1 MKPFWNWKTA
11 LNSGLYRAVP
21 FAVAVWASSGKGM
34 LEAAAMQFA
43 FFAAIAGFVG
53 AAIERLRFLRPA
65 WLAALILLAGVP
77 ATVHLLEW
85 HWHEAAAPAAR
96 RAGFA
101 VSWIQSAISIATQ
114 WILMREGLFLSGEG
128 ARSYLDDWRGIPLAL
143 RRLLARAAG
152 R

>member
-21 FAVAVWASSGKGM
+21 FALTVWASSGKGVA
-34 LEAAAMQFA
+34 EAAAMQFV
-43 FFAAIAGFVG
+43 FFGTIAGFVG
-53 AAIERLRFLRPA
+53 TVTERLRFFRPR
-65 WLAALILLAGVP
+65 WLAALILLAGAA

-85 HWHEAAAPAAR
+85 RWHEAAAPAAR
-96 RAGFA
+96 RAGFV
-101 VSWIQSAISIATQ
+101 VSWIQSALSIATQ
-114 WILMREGLFLSGEG
+114 WTLMREGLFLSGAR
-128 ARSYLDDWRGIPLAL
+128 ARSYLDDWRSLPLAV